1 MNMLGIGDFMI
12 IDETIL
18 TFFCFW
24 MFCNCLILEIVS
36 FTFQFASRYLL
47 LVLVKLLLEQSAENT
62 PKV

>member
-1 MNMLGIGDFMI
+1 MI